1 MRKGIKGILAF
12 TIIGCLSVLVLM
24 PSTNVS
30 AAQASA
36 EFELTPILPKN
47 QNVQVQ
53 NHFSVN
59 VRPQRSQTLQVIVTN
74 LTDHKLKIFQST
86 GNAYTKMNGEISTNK
101 PTSAINFTTDS
112 ALKYPFINSFRIVG
126 PKEITLAP
134 HARTT
139 VSGTFIGNV
148 DLRFAGLIMGG
159 WNFETKH
166 ANQRVATQQ
175 SMWIDLHVTKRVQ
188 PNIILKNVMVERQRH
203 HENLVTHIQN
213 PVPGL
218 FHGTVNTTIL
228 NDKKQIVSQ
237 VEYPR
242 LQIAPNSNFDLDVL
256 AAGVHLQPGKYTLK
270 IDAENV
276 FTKQQ
281 WHLTRQITIA
291 KSGRHQAVTSD
302 KQPFPWWCYC
312 NCCDYCS

>member
-1 MRKGIKGILAF
+1 ML
-12 TIIGCLSVLVLM
+12 VLV
-24 PSTNVS
+24 PVTHIS

-47 QNVQVQ
+47 QVAQIQ
-53 NHFSVN
+53 NHFSLN
-59 VRPQRSQTLQVIVTN
+59 VRPQRAQTLQVVVTN
-74 LTDHKLKIFQST
+74 LTDHKLKIYQST

-101 PTSAINFTTDS
+101 PTNNVNFTADS
-112 ALKYPFINSFRIVG
+112 SLKYQFINSFRILG
-126 PKEITLAP
+126 SKEIILAP

-139 VSGTFIGNV
+139 VAGTFIGNV
-148 DLRFAGLIMGG
+148 DLRFVGLIMGG
-159 WNFETKH
+159 WNFTTQH
-166 ANQRVATQQ
+166 ANERVATQQ

-188 PNIILKNVMVERQRH
+188 PNIILQNVTVEHAGH
-203 HENLVTHIQN
+203 HESLVTHIQN

-237 VEYPR
+237 VEYPQ

-256 AAGVHLQPGKYTLK
+256 ATGVHLQPGKYTLK
-270 IDAENV
+270 IDAENA

-281 WHLTRQITIA
+281 WHLTREITIA
-291 KSGRHQAVTSD
+291 KSGRHQAVTAD
-302 KQPFPWWCYC
+302 NQPFPWGWIFGGV
-312 NCCDYCS
+312 SATVAIIAVGGWVSSRRK